1 MKNFNEF
8 MNEGKTEK
16 GMTPRELKMRFLE
29 ELIKRGHVKPTAN
42 PDGFEKFV
50 EKVLDDQD
58 KE

>member
-8 MNEGKTEK
+8 INEGQLESE
-16 GMTPRELKMRFLE
+16 MTPRELKMRFLE
-29 ELIKRGHVKPTAN
+29 ELINRGHIKPTTN
-42 PDGFEKFV
+42 PDAFQNFV